1 MPSINV
7 KVPTKKV
14 IASLEKKLADI
25 KAAEVAAAQYE
36 KDLAAW
42 KALVLAAVDGTWKVQ
57 DSDLRTRWN
66 QTKPTLTVTYEVPKA
81 LLAQKPKER
90 QDITGVERGAISEI
104 ESAIRILKMT
114 DEDTVSAST
123 FKAVSKYL

>member
-14 IASLEKKLADI
+14 IASLEKKLTDI
-25 KAAEVAAAQYE
+25 KAAEVADAQYE
-36 KDLAAW
+36 KDFAAW
-42 KALVLAAVDGTWKVQ
+42 KALVVASVDGAWKVQ
-57 DSDLRTRWN
+57 NSDLRTRWN
-66 QTKPTLTVTYEVPKA
+66 QNKPTLEVTYEVPKA

-90 QDITGVERGAISEI
+90 GRITVEERKAISEI